1 MTMRACICEE
11 PGRLVLA
18 ERPAAVRGPGEVL
31 LAPLRIG
38 LCGTDYHI
46 MRGTQ
51 PYLSYP
57 RVMGHE
63 LAAEV
68 IESDEDGTFAPGVL
82 VCVLPYLFCGTC
94 RACRRGRENCCRN
107 LSVLGVHRDG
117 GLTDR
122 LSLPARYLI
131 DATGLSPDQAA
142 MVEFLS
148 VGRHAVERAAPAVGD
163 RALVVGAGPIGM
175 AVALF
180 ASRRGAEV
188 TVLDGNARRAQFCV
202 DQLGATRAV
211 LLGEDSE
218 TQLAEATG
226 GEGFDAVFDA
236 TGSPAAM
243 AAGFARVGH
252 GGCYVLVSVVS
263 ATISF
268 DDPEFHKRETTLL
281 GSRNATR
288 ADFAAVVAAIRAGEV
303 PTAAMHTHSA
313 SLADLPARMD
323 EWMDPSSGVIKAIVT
338 P

>member
-1 MTMRACICEE
+1 MHSCICEE

-18 ERPAAVRGPGEVL
+18 ERPAATRQPGEVL
-31 LAPLRIG
+31 LAIRRVG

-63 LAAEV
+63 LSAEV
-68 IESDEDGTFAPGVL
+68 IEADEDSTFAPGTL
-82 VCVLPYLFCGTC
+82 VAVLPYLFCGTC
-94 RACRRGRENCCRN
+94 RACLRGRENCCRN
-107 LSVLGVHRDG
+107 LSVLGVHQDG

-122 LSLPARYLI
+122 MSLHPRFLI
-131 DATGLSPDQAA
+131 DATGLTPDQAA

-148 VGRHAVERAAPAVGD
+148 IGHHAVGRAALLAGD
-163 RALVVGAGPIGM
+163 RVLVVGAGPIGM
-175 AVALF
+175 AVTLF
-180 ASRRGAEV
+180 AAQQGAAV
-188 TVLDGNARRAQFCV
+188 TVLDGNAVRARFCTER
-202 DQLGATRAV
+202 LGAAHAIV
-211 LLGEDSE
+211 PGDEAA
-218 TQLAEATG
+218 LAEASAG
-226 GEGFDAVFDA
+226 DGFDAVFDC

-243 AAGFARVGH
+243 TEGFARVGH
-252 GGCYVLVSVVS
+252 GGSYVLVSVVS
-263 ATISF
+263 ATITF

-288 ADFAAVVAAIRAGEV
+288 ADFAAVIAAIRAGLV
-303 PTAAMHTHSA
+303 PTEALHTHSTPMRE
-313 SLADLPARMD
+313 LPARMT

>member
-1 MTMRACICEE
+1 MHACICEE

-18 ERPAAVRGPGEVL
+18 ERPATTRQPGEVL
-31 LAPLRIG
+31 LAIRRVG

-63 LAAEV
+63 LSAEV
-68 IESDEDGTFAPGVL
+68 VEADEDGSFAPGTL

-94 RACRRGRENCCRN
+94 RACLRGRENCCRN

-122 LSLPARYLI
+122 LSLPARYLV
-131 DATGLSPDQAA
+131 DASGLSPDQAA
-142 MVEFLS
+142 MVEFLAI
-148 VGRHAVERAAPAVGD
+148 GHHAVDRASPASGD
-163 RALVVGAGPIGM
+163 RVLVVGAGPIGM
-175 AVALF
+175 AVTLF
-180 ASRRGAEV
+180 ATQRGAEV
-188 TVLDGNARRAQFCV
+188 TVLDGNAMRAQFCTG
-202 DQLGATRAV
+202 QLGATRAV
-211 LLGEDSE
+211 LLGDGADDA
-218 TQLAEATG
+218 LARATDG
-226 GEGFDAVFDA
+226 DGFDAVFDC

-243 AAGFARVGH
+243 EAGFARVGH
-252 GGCYVLVSVVS
+252 GGSYVLVSVVS
-263 ATISF
+263 ATITF

-288 ADFAAVVAAIRAGEV
+288 ADFAAVIAAIRSGLV
-303 PTAAMHTHSA
+303 PTAALHTHSA
-313 SLADLPARMD
+313 PMADLPARMA

>member
-1 MTMRACICEE
+1 MRACVCEE

-18 ERPAAVRGPGEVL
+18 ERPAAVRQTREVL
-31 LAPLRIG
+31 LAIRRVG

-51 PYLSYP
+51 PYLTYP

-63 LAAEV
+63 LSAEV
-68 IESDEDGTFAPGVL
+68 IETDEEGSFAPGTI

-117 GLTDR
+117 GLADR
-122 LSLPARYLI
+122 LSLPARFLV
-131 DATGLSPDQAA
+131 DASGLTADQAA
-142 MVEFLS
+142 MVEFLA
-148 VGRHAVERAAPAVGD
+148 VGYHAVERAAPGAGD

-188 TVLDGNARRAQFCV
+188 TVLDGNAARAQFCV
-202 DQLGATRAV
+202 DRLGAARAV
-211 LLGEDSE
+211 VLGEAAESA
-218 TQLAEATG
+218 LAEASG

-243 AAGFARVGH
+243 EAGFARVGH

-263 ATISF
+263 ATITF
-268 DDPEFHKRETTLL
+268 EDPEFHKRETTLL

-288 ADFAAVVAAIRAGEV
+288 ADFAAVIAAIREGAV

-313 SLADLPARMD
+313 PLAELPARIS
-323 EWMDPSSGVIKAIVT
+323 EWMEPSSGVIKAIVT

>member
-1 MTMRACICEE
+1 MHSCICEE
-11 PGRLVLA
+11 PGRLVMV
-18 ERPAAVRGPGEVL
+18 EQPAATRRPGEVL
-31 LAPLRIG
+31 LAIRRVG

-63 LAAEV
+63 LSAEV
-68 IESDEDGTFAPGVL
+68 IESDEDDSFAPGTL

-94 RACRRGRENCCRN
+94 RACLRGRENCCQN

-117 GLTDR
+117 GLTNR
-122 LSLPARYLI
+122 MSLHPRYLI
-131 DATGLSPDQAA
+131 DAAGLSPDQAA

-148 VGRHAVERAAPAVGD
+148 IGHHAVGRASLMPGD
-163 RALVVGAGPIGM
+163 RVLVVGAGPIGM
-175 AVALF
+175 AVTLF
-180 ASRRGAEV
+180 ASQQGAEV
-188 TVLDGNARRAQFCV
+188 TVLDGNAARAQFCT
-202 DQLGATRAV
+202 DLLGADHSVV
-211 LLGEDSE
+211 LGDEDALAQASE
-218 TQLAEATG
+218 G
-226 GEGFDAVFDA
+226 NGFDAVFDC

-243 AAGFARVGH
+243 ADGFGRVGH

-263 ATISF
+263 AAITF

-288 ADFAAVVAAIRAGEV
+288 ADFAAVIAAIRAGTV
-303 PTAAMHTHSA
+303 PTEALHTHSA
-313 SLADLPARMD
+313 PMSELPTRMG
-323 EWMDPSSGVIKAIVT
+323 EWMDPSAGVIKAIVT